1 MSVQYHK
8 ADPVELEFAF
18 RALPDGSS
26 TFEGYAAVFNKPS
39 KVIHDQ
45 FARSTRGYRE
55 TILPGAFQRSLGT
68 GKRIT
73 FVVDHDE
80 RQMVSSAPSGALR
93 LSEDSKGLHL
103 ESPWPRTPYTDSVR
117 ALNDAGERLG
127 MSILFGTTPRHEQQA
142 WSADGSVRT
151 VSEAVL
157 KHTTVLAT
165 MEPAYDGTVATFRAL
180 ADLTEADVDDIE
192 SLMEAFRE
200 GRRLDDSEYA
210 LAVRM
215 LDTVKPEAAPEP
227 PTTPDDG
234 GLVLPETVRAML
246 AKIDAELPQS

>member
-1 MSVQYHK
+1 MSIQFHK
-8 ADPVELEFAF
+8 ADPVEMEFAF
-18 RALPDGSS
+18 RALSDGSS

-39 KVIHDQ
+39 KVIRDQ
-45 FARSTRGYRE
+45 FARSARGYRE
-55 TILPGAFQRSLGT
+55 TILPGAFQRSIGT

-103 ESPWPRTPYTDSVR
+103 ESPWPRTAYTDSVR
-117 ALNDAGERLG
+117 ALHDSGERLG

-142 WSADGSVRT
+142 WSPDGALRT

-180 ADLTEADVDDIE
+180 ADMTEADVEDIDA
-192 SLMEAFRE
+192 LMEALRE
-200 GRRLDDSEYA
+200 GRRLDEAEYN

-215 LDTVKPEAAPEP
+215 LDTVKPEQAPEP
-227 PTTPDDG
+227 TPEPS
-234 GLVLPETVRAML
+234 VEVPERVAAML
-246 AKIDAELPQS
+246 AKFAADLPQS